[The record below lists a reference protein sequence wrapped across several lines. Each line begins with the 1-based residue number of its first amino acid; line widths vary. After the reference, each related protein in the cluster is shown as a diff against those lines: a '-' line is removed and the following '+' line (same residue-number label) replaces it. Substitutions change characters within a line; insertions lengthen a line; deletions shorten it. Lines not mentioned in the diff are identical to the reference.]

1 MKLIIG
7 LGNPGKEYEHSRH
20 NAGFMVVDE
29 LYKSIDASEWKQ
41 DKKFKANVAEALVK
55 GEKVI
60 LVKPLT
66 FMNLSGES
74 VSAVSAFYKVSAED
88 ILVIFDELDIP
99 FGQIRLRKSGG
110 PGTHNG
116 MKSIVEKIGSRE
128 FPRLRF
134 GIESRGET
142 APKQQDTTSFVLSP
156 FTKEEQ
162 PILKETIKLATL
174 AIETFLKEGI
184 ESAMNKHNSA
194 AKD

>member
-1 MKLIIG
+1 MKLIVG

-29 LYKSIDASEWKQ
+29 LHKRLDASAWKQ
-41 DKKFKANVAEALVK
+41 DKKFKAYVSEAIIN

-60 LVKPLT
+60 LAKPVT
-66 FMNLSGES
+66 FMNLSGE
-74 VSAVSAFYKVSAED
+74 AIAPLATFYKIAPED
-88 ILVIFDELDIP
+88 ILVVFDELDIP

-116 MKSIVEKIGSRE
+116 MKSTVEKLGSKE
-128 FPRLRF
+128 FTRLRF

-162 PILKETIKLATL
+162 PILNQTIKEASLS
-174 AIETFLKEGI
+174 IETFLKEGI
-184 ESAMNKHNSA
+184 ESAMNKHNNAS
-194 AKD
+194 KD